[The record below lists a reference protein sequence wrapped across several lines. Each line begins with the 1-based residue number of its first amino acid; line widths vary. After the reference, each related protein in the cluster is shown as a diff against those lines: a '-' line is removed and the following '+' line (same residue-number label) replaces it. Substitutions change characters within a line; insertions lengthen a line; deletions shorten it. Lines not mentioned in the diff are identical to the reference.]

1 MRAHLGDFV
10 TIHSFRMIELLR
22 NAECLVL
29 GYFELAKRLP
39 KCDDSIRKRWQRF

>member
-29 GYFELAKRLP
+29 RHLELVKGLP
-39 KCDDSIRKRWQRF
+39 KCDDSVCKRWQRF